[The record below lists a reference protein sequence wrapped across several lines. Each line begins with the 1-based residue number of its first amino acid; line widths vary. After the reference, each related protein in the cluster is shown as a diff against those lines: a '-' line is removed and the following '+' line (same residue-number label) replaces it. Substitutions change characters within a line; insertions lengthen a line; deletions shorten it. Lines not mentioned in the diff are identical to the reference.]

1 MATDRY
7 PKGKFACVL
16 CGHDVAIHG
25 LEVGCDAC
33 TCAATPGEAAHNERV
48 DVPYEG
54 RIFPITEVR
63 AHYKLRPEY
72 GKSLYAKPAR
82 ELAHAIAKGREVEL
96 PTVECPTCR
105 GSGAI
110 AYGRYGSR
118 PPKRTCMLCLGKGKL
133 ERGVAD
139 AFRVGVE
146 MGRSSAYIGH
156 YDQYDTG
163 SLMFSDVDDP
173 YAADSGIP
181 RVIKGEV
188 NGRSGF

>member
-33 TCAATPGEAAHNERV
+33 SCAATPGEASHNERV
-48 DVPYEG
+48 TEPYDG
-54 RIFPITEVR
+54 PILGITDTR
-63 AHYKLRPEY
+63 LHHRLRPEY
-72 GKSLYAKPAR
+72 GKSMYAAPAR
-82 ELAHAIAKGREVEL
+82 QLATAIAKSREVEL

-105 GSGAI
+105 GSGRI

-118 PPKRTCMLCLGKGKL
+118 PPKRECRLCNGKGQL
-133 ERGVAD
+133 FMSVAEV
-139 AFRVGVE
+139 FRVGVE
-146 MGRSSAYIGH
+146 MGRSSAYLGR

-163 SLMFSDVDDP
+163 SLMFSDVDSP
-173 YAADSGIP
+173 YEPG
-181 RVIKGEV
+181 VEIKGEV
-188 NGRSGF
+188 NGRTGF